1 MQTVRLDIHIKP
13 VNINLLSAS
22 FVPII
27 PVFLSF
33 FFFFIYPPE
42 YSLPSFYTRLI
53 FKSNDRF
60 FAFPVFHKKI
70 FPAYTHYPLTI
81 FHSLVTWLN
90 QNLARYLMYH
100 FSTCTIFKT
109 RPEFNPRDSTNER
122 ISIFHTV
129 HHQIS
134 RDVMLEDATCRELIL
149 TNSNQRSCY
158 FLPINK

>member
-1 MQTVRLDIHIKP
+1 MFWSLCPMNRFTDYVCKLFVWTFILNRWILTCCQLHLYRL
-13 VNINLLSAS
+13 
-22 FVPII
+22 FQFF
-27 PVFLSF
+27 FL

-109 RPEFNPRDSTNER
+109 RPEFNPSDSTNER

-129 HHQIS
+129 RRQIS
-134 RDVMLEDATCRELIL
+134 RKETRC
-149 TNSNQRSCY
+149 
-158 FLPINK
+158 